1 MKSLTLIALLAFA
14 SGCTTYKLW
23 DEAGSDQ
30 DSATVDLSYEYGKF
44 ENPMVDERAGVEMAK
59 ERCRDWGYPSA
70 QRKGENRECLDGVPE
85 SCNRWR
91 VTRHLLQL
99 SVTPSRHSRF
109 SPLRWAV
116 G

>member
-1 MKSLTLIALLAFA
+1 MKHLTVIALILFA

-23 DEAGSDQ
+23 NEAGSDQ
-30 DSATVDLSYEYGKF
+30 EAATVDLSYEYRKF

-91 VTRHLLQL
+91 VTREYRCIRD
-99 SVTPSRHSRF
+99 TRK
-109 SPLRWAV
+109 
-116 G
+116 